1 MTLVPVTLAVFALG
15 LLVTTLL
22 AAIRRGAFPVEVAA
36 KASASLLLVA
46 LALGRWDPED
56 PFATRMLAGL
66 ALCALGDLL
75 LLGERSF
82 PAGLV
87 AFLLGHL
94 GYLAAFAS
102 RSPLSEWSPLPLAP
116 LLAVAA
122 GVGLWLWPHLGRLRA
137 PVVLYIVAINAMT
150 WGAVATVMAHA
161 VRWTAAP
168 GAVLFLLSD
177 LAVARQRFVRRAFVN
192 RAAGLPAY
200 YLGQLLLVMAI

>member
-1 MTLVPVTLAVFALG
+1 MLV
-15 LLVTTLL
+15 
-22 AAIRRGAFPVEVAA
+22 
-36 KASASLLLVA
+36 
-46 LALGRWDPED
+46 
-56 PFATRMLAGL
+56 GL

-102 RSPLSEWSPLPLAP
+102 RSPLSEWSPLPLAS

-122 GVGLWLWPHLGRLRA
+122 GAGLWLWPHLGRLRV
-137 PVVLYIVAINAMT
+137 PVVLYIIAINAMT
-150 WGAVATVMAHA
+150 WGAVATVMAGA

-200 YLGQLLLVMAI
+200 FLGQLLLVMAM

>member
-1 MTLVPVTLAVFALG
+1 MPLSLATLLLA
-15 LLVTTLL
+15 LLVTALL
-22 AAIRRGAFPVEVAA
+22 VAIRRGAFPLEVVA
-36 KASASLLLVA
+36 KAGASGLLVV
-46 LALGRWDPED
+46 LALGRWEPGD
-56 PFATRMLAGL
+56 PFATRMLVGL
-66 ALCALGDLL
+66 AVCALGDLL

-102 RSPLSEWSPLPLAP
+102 RSPLSEWPLLPLAP

-122 GVGLWLWPHLGRLRA
+122 GAALWLWPHLGRLHV
-137 PVVLYIVAINAMT
+137 PVALYIAAISAMT
-150 WGAVATVMAHA
+150 WGAVATVMADT

-177 LAVARQRFVRRAFVN
+177 LAVARHRFVNRAFVN